1 MNWKFWKTSYYA
13 ASSEASTAGYL
24 LRVLVGLLALYLIV
38 AAAIGIWWSRT
49 PAQFDVAENAAS
61 YAAQDGVEEVVVGLT
76 TSATLHKISVTLLEK
91 PGGYLSN
98 DVFPP
103 GWWLDNMPNW
113 EFGVLTQIRDM
124 ARAMRIDFSRSQ
136 SQSSED
142 KDLEVAEGQYFFDN
156 SSFWFPATES
166 EYEVGNQLVRSYVSR
181 LSNNSET
188 DGQFYARA
196 DNLQK
201 WLEGVES
208 RLGNLSQQLSASV
221 GKRQLD
227 LSLAGDPNAVQSTPT
242 EDDSSVKTPWLELDD
257 IFFEAR
263 GQTWALIH
271 LLRAVQVDFED
282 VLDDKNA
289 TVSLRQVVRELEG
302 TQEAILSPMILNG
315 EGLGFLANH
324 SLVMA
329 SYISRANAGITDL
342 RTLLSRG

>member
-13 ASSEASTAGYL
+13 ASSETSTGAYVG
-24 LRVLVGLLALYLIV
+24 RVLAGLLGIYLVGSAI
-38 AAAIGIWWSRT
+38 IGIWWSRA
-49 PAQFDVAENAAS
+49 PAQFDVSANAAL
-61 YAAQDGVEEVVVGLT
+61 YAEEDGTDAVVVGLT
-76 TSATLHKISVTLLEK
+76 TTATLHTISKTLLEK

-98 DVFPP
+98 DVAPP
-103 GWWLDNMPNW
+103 GWWLYNMPNW
-113 EFGVLTQIRDM
+113 EFGVLIQIRDM

-136 SQSSED
+136 SQSTED
-142 KDLEVAEGQYFFDN
+142 RDLEEAEGKFFFN
-156 SSFWFPATES
+156 NASWLFPATES
-166 EYEVGNQLVRSYVSR
+166 EYKAGNKLVRSYLER
-181 LSNNSET
+181 LSNET
-188 DGQFYARA
+188 ESDGQFYARA

-227 LSLAGDPNAVQSTPT
+227 LALAGDPNAAQSTPT
-242 EDDSSVKTPWLELDD
+242 DSDSDVKTPWLELDD

-271 LLRAVQVDFED
+271 LLRAIQVDFSD
-282 VLDDKNA
+282 VLEDKNA

>member
-1 MNWKFWKTSYYA
+1 MNWKFWKTSYY
-13 ASSEASTAGYL
+13 SSNSESSTASYIF
-24 LRVLVGLLALYLIV
+24 RVLFGLLAIYLIV
-38 AAAIGIWWSRT
+38 AAAIGAWWSRA
-49 PAQFDVAENAAS
+49 PDQFDVKANALSLAQKDGAETT
-61 YAAQDGVEEVVVGLT
+61 VVGAT
-76 TSATLHKISVTLLEK
+76 TTATLLKISTTLLEK
-91 PGGYLSN
+91 QGGYLSN
-98 DVFPP
+98 DVAPP
-103 GWWLDNMPNW
+103 GVWLDNMSNW

-124 ARAMRIDFSRSQ
+124 SRAMRIDFSRSQ
-136 SQSSED
+136 SQSAED
-142 KDLEVAEGQYFFDN
+142 KDLQNAEGQFFFDN
-156 SSFWFPATES
+156 SSWWFPATES
-166 EYEVGNQLVRSYVSR
+166 EYEAGNKLVRSYLAR
-181 LSNNSET
+181 LSNDTET

-227 LSLAGDPNAVQSTPT
+227 LALAGDPNANQSTPT
-242 EDDSSVKTPWLELDD
+242 EDDSSVKTPWLKLDD
-257 IFFEAR
+257 IFYEAR

-271 LLRAVQVDFED
+271 LLRAVQVDFAD

-289 TVSLRQVVRELEG
+289 TVSLRQIVRELEG
-302 TQEAILSPMILNG
+302 TQEAVLSPMILNG

-342 RTLLSRG
+342 RELLSRG

>member
-1 MNWKFWKTSYYA
+1 MNWKFWRTSYY
-13 ASSEASTAGYL
+13 SSNSETSTGGNIA
-24 LRVLVGLLALYLIV
+24 RVIFGLLAVYLVV
-38 AAAIGIWWSRT
+38 AAAIGAWWSRA
-49 PAQFDVAENAAS
+49 PDQFDVEANAMSFVAADGAENA
-61 YAAQDGVEEVVVGLT
+61 VVGVT
-76 TSATLHKISVTLLEK
+76 TTATLLKISTTLLEK
-91 PGGYLSN
+91 QGGYLSN
-98 DVFPP
+98 DVAPP
-103 GWWLDNMPNW
+103 GVWLDNMPNW

-124 ARAMRIDFSRSQ
+124 SRAMRIDFSRSQ
-136 SQSSED
+136 SQSAED
-142 KDLEVAEGQYFFDN
+142 KDLQNAEGQFFFDN
-156 SSFWFPATES
+156 SSWLFPATES
-166 EYEVGNQLVRSYVSR
+166 EYETGNKLVRSYLAR
-181 LSNNSET
+181 LSNETET

-227 LSLAGDPNAVQSTPT
+227 LALAGDPNANQSTPT
-242 EDDSSVKTPWLELDD
+242 EDDSAVKTPWLQLDD
-257 IFFEAR
+257 IFYEAR

-289 TVSLRQVVRELEG
+289 TISLRQIVRELEG
-302 TQEAILSPMILNG
+302 TQETVFSPMILNG

-342 RTLLSRG
+342 RDLLSRG